1 MVVFLAGLD
10 TALATGLGAL
20 PFFFEDLPERRMVW
34 WAVFSGL
41 PQPVGAAVAFA
52 FVRLARRFLPFG
64 FAAGATTYLVL
75 TEFIPEALETGA
87 GLPLGGKLQL
97 AGGSPPAYWSCFPC
111 SRCEGTP
118 TRPLQRPATAGRT
131 QQKGVETEG

>member
-1 MVVFLAGLD
+1 MYRQGRGVCATLYANLVVVFLAGLV

-41 PQPVGAAVAFA
+41 PQPVGAA
-52 FVRLARRFLPFG
+52 
-64 FAAGATTYLVL
+64 GATTYLVL

-87 GLPLGGKLQL
+87 GLPLGGKPQL
-97 AGGSPPAYWSCFPC
+97 AGGLAA
-111 SRCEGTP
+111 GVLVVL
-118 TRPLQRPATAGRT
+118 PLLA
-131 QQKGVETEG
+131 V

>member
-1 MVVFLAGLD
+1 LYRRGRRVCATLYANLVVVFLAGLV

-34 WAVFSGL
+34 WAVFSSL

-87 GLPLGGKLQL
+87 ELPLGGKPQL
-97 AGGSPPAYWSCFPC
+97 AGGLAA
-111 SRCEGTP
+111 GVLVVL
-118 TRPLQRPATAGRT
+118 PLLA
-131 QQKGVETEG
+131 V